1 MAEHR
6 DAQPAKQS
14 VDAFAAC
21 RRAVLKSDWATGLAA
36 FSAAAAA
43 GAKPDA
49 AALVYRA
56 IALIRSHDDPSQAIA
71 QLDAALV
78 REANVR
84 DDLRRLLVS
93 PLVREGALSAAAD
106 VLSVVVEAWPDGADD
121 RRLLSSLLGRLK
133 RWDEAIAH
141 ADAAARAC
149 PDDAPLQAA
158 RIQLRLQAGRA
169 DDAAHVAR
177 ATLELA
183 RRSGKHAHTWL
194 IALMRGGDTAL
205 AAGFAGT
212 LDADAASDE
221 RVAAAMVQALLNDE
235 RFDAAVHAGEAAL
248 ASGQDGAALRSQ
260 LGQACLARGTPED
273 RHARAIEHFSRG
285 LALAPDDIRLVSLLG
300 ETLLRA
306 GRYAESIP
314 HLQRA
319 CELAPAL
326 EQSRALLARALRYAG
341 RHAQAADTLVTL
353 VSQHPERGRWQRL
366 AAAALSQAG
375 RHDEASALYAGYL
388 RARSASLPA
397 SFDEAMAALDRKI
410 DTLAIPRA
418 RLDWAWSL
426 RRDTGQLTRAQWERA
441 ARWGHLADHLLL
453 EWLECR
459 DDRIEEAFNL
469 LGSLDETERVLMP
482 LMANGKGV
490 VVATAHVGPMYAG
503 LMVLEL
509 LGIPSRWLSTTPGV
523 TSAKYASALISTA
536 DQSEA
541 QVAREALRALQS
553 GFAVCIAVEGALDP
567 AAPRVPFAGQEITYS
582 SFAARAAHRL
592 GLPSVFYAP
601 RWENGKIVGTL
612 ELMPAV
618 RPGED
623 VEVYAMRWQQAY
635 LGHLRAHLA
644 GAPENLR
651 LSGGIWRH
659 VRPVDRSTQPYDVD
673 ITQART

>member
-1 MAEHR
+1 MAERQEKHEV
-6 DAQPAKQS
+6 S
-14 VDAFAAC
+14 AFAAC
-21 RRAVLKSDWATGLAA
+21 KRAVLKGDWSTGLAA
-36 FSAAAAA
+36 FSSASAV
-43 GAKPDA
+43 GAMPDA
-49 AALVYRA
+49 AALVYRI
-56 IALIRSHDDPSQAIA
+56 IALIRSHDEPAKAIA
-71 QLDAALV
+71 QLHAALV
-78 REANVR
+78 READAR

-93 PLVREGALSAAAD
+93 PLVREGALSDAVD
-106 VLSVVVEAWPDGADD
+106 VLSVVVEAWPYGADD

-141 ADAAARAC
+141 ADAAARAT
-149 PDDAPLQAA
+149 PDDAALQAT

-169 DDAAHVAR
+169 DDAARVAR
-177 ATLELA
+177 TTLILA
-183 RRSGKHAHTWL
+183 RRDGKHAHAWL
-194 IALMRGGDTAL
+194 TALMRGGEPAL
-205 AAGFAGT
+205 AACVAST
-212 LDADAASDE
+212 LDASALPDE

-235 RFDAAVHAGEAAL
+235 RFDAAVRAGEAAL

-260 LGQACLARGTPED
+260 LGQACLARATPED
-273 RHARAIEHFSRG
+273 RHGRALEHFSRG
-285 LALAPDDIRLVSLLG
+285 VVFAPDDLRLVSLHG

-306 GRYAESIP
+306 GRYADAIP
-314 HLQRA
+314 PLQRA
-319 CELAPAL
+319 CELAPGL
-326 EQSRALLARALRYAG
+326 EQHRALLARALRYAG
-341 RHAQAADTLVTL
+341 RHAEAADALMTL
-353 VSQHPERGRWQRL
+353 VSQRPERGRWQRL

-388 RARSASLPA
+388 RTRSEALPT
-397 SFDEAMAALDRKI
+397 SFAAAMAELDHKI

-426 RRDTGQLTRAQWERA
+426 RRDADQLTRAQWERA
-441 ARWGHLADHLLL
+441 ARWGHLVDHLLL

-459 DDRIEEAFNL
+459 DDRIEEAMTL
-469 LGSLDETERVLMP
+469 LGDLDETERFFAP
-482 LMANGKGV
+482 LMASGKGV

-509 LGIPSRWLSTTPGV
+509 LGMPSRWLSTTPGV

-536 DQSEA
+536 DQSET
-541 QVAREALRALQS
+541 QVAKEALRALQS
-553 GFAVCIAVEGALDP
+553 GSALCIAVEGALDP

-601 RWENGKIVGTL
+601 RWEHGKIVNTL
-612 ELMPAV
+612 AMMPAV

-635 LGHLRAHLA
+635 LGHLREHLA

-659 VRPVDRSTQPYDVD
+659 VRAMDRSTQPYDAPGGD
-673 ITQART
+673 R